1 MKNKEIAEILNEI
14 ADFLEIQDVE
24 FKPRAYRTAA
34 RNIESL
40 SEDIEGVAERGNLE
54 DIEGVGESIA
64 EKITEYLETGELE
77 YYEELKADLPIN
89 IDAITRVEGVGPKTA
104 KKLYQALGVSTLDEL
119 EEAAKAGKIA
129 EIDGFGEKSQQN
141 ILSHIELAK
150 KSQDRMLLGRAFPI
164 ANEIEENLMKAD
176 EFSRVDIVGSFRRRR
191 PTVGDIDILGS
202 APDPNAAMDV
212 FCSQED
218 VKEVLS
224 QGPTK
229 SSVIVSGDLQLD
241 LRLVE
246 ENEYGAALLYFTGS
260 KDHNITLRNR
270 AIADGLKLNEYG
282 LFDVSDVADS
292 DAGQRVG
299 ELIAGG
305 TEEEVYAS
313 LDLDWIPPELRED
326 TGEIE
331 AATSGE
337 LPALIGYD
345 EIRGDLQIHTEYSDG
360 AHSVTEMA
368 EEASRL
374 GLEYIL
380 VTDHGPG
387 APIPSKLDR
396 DSFLEQGKM
405 IDSINDDAS
414 IDVRVL
420 QGIEVEITQ
429 EGIGVS
435 EEWLDQCDIV
445 VAAIHNRIQD
455 PTAAVIKAFEESPVD
470 IFAHPT
476 NRLIN
481 EREPIEL
488 ELDTIIEKAA
498 ANGIAIE
505 INAQPSRLDL
515 DWSLV
520 KKYQEKVEYV
530 VSTDA
535 HTSGELGFMHLG
547 IAQARRGW
555 CEAGDVLNTRPAIDI
570 LDWFGS

>member
-1 MKNKEIAEILNEI
+1 MKNKEIAELLNEI
-14 ADFLEIQDVE
+14 ADFLEIQDAQ

-40 SEDIEGVAERGNLE
+40 SEDIEDIAERGELE

-64 EKITEYLETGELE
+64 DKITEYLETGELE
-77 YYEELKADLPIN
+77 YHEELRADLPID

-119 EEAAKAGKIA
+119 EAAAREGKIA
-129 EIDGFGEKSQQN
+129 ELDGFGEKSQQN

-150 KSQDRMLLGRAFPI
+150 KGQDRMLLGRAFPI
-164 ANEIEENLMKAD
+164 ANDIEEKLSKAE
-176 EFSRVDIVGSFRRRR
+176 EFNQVDIVGSFRRRR

-202 APDPNAAMDV
+202 ADDTAAAMDV

-224 QGPTK
+224 QGTTK

-246 ENEYGAALLYFTGS
+246 ENEYGAALVYFTGS
-260 KDHNITLRNR
+260 KDHNISLRNR

-282 LFDVSDVADS
+282 LFDVSDVVES
-292 DAGQRVG
+292 EAGQRVG
-299 ELIAGG
+299 ELIAGD
-305 TEEEVYAS
+305 TEEAVYSS
-313 LDLDWIPPELRED
+313 LDLEWIPPELRED

-331 AATSGE
+331 ASANGE
-337 LPALIGYD
+337 LPALVGYD
-345 EIRGDLQIHTEYSDG
+345 GIRGDLQVHTDYSDG
-360 AHSVTEMA
+360 SHSVAEMA
-368 EEASRL
+368 AEASRI

-380 VTDHGPG
+380 ITDHGPG
-387 APIPSKLDR
+387 APIPSKLDYE
-396 DSFLEQGKM
+396 SFIEQRAA
-405 IDSINDDAS
+405 IDSINDDGS
-414 IDVRVL
+414 VDVTVL
-420 QGIEVEITQ
+420 QGVEAEITR
-429 EGIGVS
+429 EGIVID
-435 EEWLDQCDIV
+435 EEWWDECDVV
-445 VAAIHNRIQD
+445 VAAMHNRIQN
-455 PTAAVIKAFEESPVD
+455 PTSVVLEAFDAAPID

-488 ELDTIIEKAA
+488 ELDAIVEKAA
-498 ANGIAIE
+498 DNDIAIE

-515 DWSLV
+515 DWSVV
-520 KKYQEKVEYV
+520 KQYRDTVNYV
-530 VSTDA
+530 ISTDA
-535 HTSGELGFMHLG
+535 HTKGELGFMHLG

-555 CEAGDVLNTRPAIDI
+555 CEPGNVLNTQSKSDLIDR
-570 LDWFGS
+570 FN